1 MRYSSIIVKLLNNL
15 VTTSFLAR
23 LNVWSLLNIKFFF
36 FKSTTVIFTFLSNL
50 KMFKIKFYKF
60 NNYLLF
66 SISFVF
72 FLIILIFFFYI

>member
-72 FLIILIFFFYI
+72 FLIILIFFFFI

>member
-72 FLIILIFFFYI
+72 FLIILIFFLYI